1 MMQRREFLKLLS
13 LIALYS
19 PLASTSNKNLK
30 KITVIGAGII
40 GACIAHEL
48 SRLGQNITIIDKS
61 LPGSGTSGKS
71 FNWINAT
78 YPKKPYSY
86 NYLSQL
92 GLAAFDDLNRHI
104 DFPSIWNGSLEWFVD
119 SKKHKKLLN
128 NVNDLLKYP
137 THSKHKIIN
146 SFEASLYEPNINF
159 NNNNNIVYSLE
170 DGAIDTI
177 KTIESLVARTKFNG
191 GKIINNCVYKNS
203 IYRNGKLS
211 SINTSHGEIET
222 DLIIFATGTNT
233 NSLINKKVL
242 REPTPGII
250 VKSKPYKKIINKII
264 VGPGIHIHQQNDGR
278 LIIGEQDGAP
288 ENHKMRL
295 KGYPTQFPST
305 LIADQHFNNM
315 LDQTKLFIKNIDEI
329 EVESVE
335 IGWRPLPLDGLPIIG
350 FLNSLQDTYVAS
362 MHSGISLGPIVAKIV
377 AQEITENINNK
388 LLNDFRPSRF

>member
-1 MMQRREFLKLLS
+1 MQRRDFLKLLS
-13 LIALYS
+13 AIALYS
-19 PLASTSNKNLK
+19 PLASTAKKNQK
-30 KITVIGAGII
+30 KITIIGAGIV
-40 GACIAHEL
+40 GTCIAHEL
-48 SRLGQNITIIDKS
+48 SRLGKNVTIIDKS
-61 LPGSGTSGKS
+61 TPGSGTSGKS
-71 FNWINAT
+71 FNWVNAT

-92 GLAAFDDLNRHI
+92 GLAAFDDLYRFI
-104 DFPSIWNGSLEWFVD
+104 DFPSRWNGSLEWFVD
-119 SKKHKKLLN
+119 ANKHNKLLN
-128 NVNDLLKYP
+128 NVNELLDYP
-137 THSKHKIIN
+137 THSKHEIISN
-146 SFEASLYEPNINF
+146 FKASSYEPNIDF
-159 NNNNNIVYSLE
+159 NNNNKIVYSVD
-170 DGAIDTI
+170 DGAIDTAQTI
-177 KTIESLVARTKFNG
+177 KNLVARTIFNG
-191 GKIINNCVYKNS
+191 GKIINNCIYKNS

-222 DLIIFATGTNT
+222 DLIIFATGIDT

-242 REPTPGII
+242 RDPTPGII
-250 VKSKPYKKIINKII
+250 IKSKPYKKIINKII

-295 KGYPTQFPST
+295 KGYPSQFPST
-305 LIADQHFNNM
+305 LIADQHVKKI
-315 LDQTKLFIKNIDEI
+315 LDLTKVFIKSVKHV

-350 FLNSLQDTYVAS
+350 FINSKQDSYVAS

-388 LLNDFRPSRF
+388 LFKDFRPNRF

>member
-1 MMQRREFLKLLS
+1 MQRRDFLKLLS
-13 LIALYS
+13 AIALYS
-19 PLASTSNKNLK
+19 PLASTAKKNQK
-30 KITVIGAGII
+30 KITIIGAGIV
-40 GACIAHEL
+40 GTCIAHEL
-48 SRLGQNITIIDKS
+48 SRLGKNVTIIDKS
-61 LPGSGTSGKS
+61 TPGSGTSGKS
-71 FNWINAT
+71 FNWVNAT

-92 GLAAFDDLNRHI
+92 GLAAFDDLYRFI
-104 DFPSIWNGSLEWFVD
+104 DFPSRWNGSLEWFVD
-119 SKKHKKLLN
+119 ANKHNKLLN
-128 NVNDLLKYP
+128 NVNELLDYP
-137 THSKHKIIN
+137 THSKHEIISN
-146 SFEASLYEPNINF
+146 FKASSYEPNIDF
-159 NNNNNIVYSLE
+159 NNNNKIVYSVD
-170 DGAIDTI
+170 DGAIDTAQTI
-177 KTIESLVARTKFNG
+177 KNLVARTIFNG
-191 GKIINNCVYKNS
+191 GKIINNCIYKNS

-222 DLIIFATGTNT
+222 DLIIFATGINT

-242 REPTPGII
+242 RDPTPGII
-250 VKSKPYKKIINKII
+250 IKSKPYKKIINKII

-295 KGYPTQFPST
+295 KGYPSQFPST
-305 LIADQHFNNM
+305 LIADQHVKKI
-315 LDQTKLFIKNIDEI
+315 LDLTKVFIKSVKHV

-350 FLNSLQDTYVAS
+350 FINSKQDSYVAS

-388 LLNDFRPSRF
+388 LFKDFRPNRF

>member
-1 MMQRREFLKLLS
+1 MQRRDFLKLLS
-13 LIALYS
+13 AIALYS
-19 PLASTSNKNLK
+19 PLASTAKKNQK
-30 KITVIGAGII
+30 KITIIGAGIV
-40 GACIAHEL
+40 GTCIAHEL
-48 SRLGQNITIIDKS
+48 SRLGKNVTIIDKS
-61 LPGSGTSGKS
+61 TPGSGTSGKS
-71 FNWINAT
+71 FNWVNAT

-92 GLAAFDDLNRHI
+92 GLAAFDDLYRFI
-104 DFPSIWNGSLEWFVD
+104 DFPSRWNGSLEWFVD
-119 SKKHKKLLN
+119 ANKHNKLLN
-128 NVNDLLKYP
+128 NVYELLDYP
-137 THSKHKIIN
+137 THSKHEIISN
-146 SFEASLYEPNINF
+146 FKASSYEPNIDF
-159 NNNNNIVYSLE
+159 NNNNKIVYSVD
-170 DGAIDTI
+170 DGAIDTAQTI
-177 KTIESLVARTKFNG
+177 KNLVARTIFNG
-191 GKIINNCVYKNS
+191 GKIINNCIYKNS

-222 DLIIFATGTNT
+222 DLIIFATGINT

-242 REPTPGII
+242 RDPTHGII
-250 VKSKPYKKIINKII
+250 IKSKPYKKIINKII

-295 KGYPTQFPST
+295 KGYPSQFPST
-305 LIADQHFNNM
+305 LIADQHVKKI
-315 LDQTKLFIKNIDEI
+315 LDLTKVFIKSVKHV

-350 FLNSLQDTYVAS
+350 FINSKQDSYVAS

-388 LLNDFRPSRF
+388 LFKDFRPNRF

>member
-19 PLASTSNKNLK
+19 PLASASNKNSK

-71 FNWINAT
+71 FNWVNAT

-92 GLAAFDDLNRHI
+92 GLAAFDDLNKHI
-104 DFPSIWNGSLEWFVD
+104 DFPSKWNGSLEWFVD

-128 NVNDLLKYP
+128 NVNELLEYP
-137 THSKHKIIN
+137 THSKHEIIN

-159 NNNNNIVYSLE
+159 NNNNNIIYSSE

-177 KTIESLVARTKFNG
+177 KTIESLLARTKFNG

-211 SINTSHGEIET
+211 SINTSRGEIET
-222 DLIIFATGTNT
+222 DLIIFATGINT

-250 VKSKPYKKIINKII
+250 VKSKPFKKIINKIV
-264 VGPGIHIHQQNDGR
+264 VGPGIHIHQQNDGK

-288 ENHKMRL
+288 ENHKTRL

-315 LDQTKLFIKNIDEI
+315 LDQTKLFIKNIGNI
-329 EVESVE
+329 EVESIE

-350 FLNSLQDTYVAS
+350 FLNSIQDTYVAT
-362 MHSGISLGPIVAKIV
+362 MHSGISLGPIIAKIV
-377 AQEITENINNK
+377 AQEITENINNI

>member
-1 MMQRREFLKLLS
+1 MYRRDFLKLLS
-13 LIALYS
+13 TIALYS
-19 PLASTSNKNLK
+19 PLASSKNLNQK
-30 KITVIGAGII
+30 KITIVGAGII
-40 GACIAHEL
+40 GTCIAHEL

-71 FNWINAT
+71 FNWVNAT

-92 GLAAFDDLNRHI
+92 GLSAFDDLNRHI
-104 DFPSIWNGSLEWFVD
+104 DFPNKWNGSLEWFIN
-119 SKKHKKLLN
+119 SKRHKKLLN
-128 NVNDLLKYP
+128 DVNDLLKYP
-137 THSKHKIIN
+137 TYSKHKIIN
-146 SFEASLYEPNINF
+146 NFEASLYEPNINF
-159 NNNNNIVYSLE
+159 NNNNNIVYSVE
-170 DGAIDTI
+170 DGTIDTI

-191 GKIINNCVYKNS
+191 GNVINNCIYKNS

-211 SINTSHGEIET
+211 SINTSRGEIET

-242 REPTPGII
+242 KEPTPGII
-250 VKSKPYKKIINKII
+250 IKSKPYKKIINKII

-288 ENHKMRL
+288 KNHKMRL
-295 KGYPTQFPST
+295 KGYPTKFPSK

-315 LDQTKLFIKNIDEI
+315 LDQTKSFIKNIDNV

-335 IGWRPLPLDGLPIIG
+335 IGWRPIPLDGLPIIG
-350 FLNSLQDTYVAS
+350 FLNSKQDTYVAS
-362 MHSGISLGPIVAKIV
+362 MHSGISLGPIVGKIV

-388 LLNDFRPSRF
+388 LFNDFRPSRF